1 MYHQDIR
8 CLNLKN
14 VQTNLLRRYVTI
26 ILIAHNFGYICG
38 TYLGLESKCT

>member
-14 VQTNLLRRYVTI
+14 VPTNLLRWYVTI
-26 ILIAHNFGYICG
+26 VLIAHNFGYICG
-38 TYLGLESKCT
+38 INLWLETKCT